1 MNGTA
6 IEILLAEDNPGD
18 VALTRRALRESKVNN
33 NLHVV
38 NDGEEALRFLR
49 KEGEHAG
56 VPRPD
61 LVLLDINMP
70 KRSGLEVLE
79 VVKGEEHLRT
89 IPICM
94 LTTSEDDQD
103 ILSAYAHH
111 ANAFVKKPVDL
122 EQFIEVVRKIEDF
135 WFTIVK
141 LPGE

>member
-6 IEILLAEDNPGD
+6 VEILLAEDNPGD
-18 VALTRRALRESKVNN
+18 VALTRRALRQSKVNN

-38 NDGEEALRFLR
+38 SDGEEAMRFLR
-49 KEGEHAG
+49 REGEHADA
-56 VPRPD
+56 PRPD

-70 KRSGLEVLE
+70 RKSGLEVLE
-79 VVKGEEHLRT
+79 DVKREEDLCT

-103 ILSAYAHH
+103 ILSAYARH

-122 EQFIEVVRKIEDF
+122 EQFIDVVRKIEDF

-141 LPGE
+141 LPKD

>member
-1 MNGTA
+1 MDGTPV
-6 IEILLAEDNPGD
+6 EILLAEDNPGD
-18 VALTRRALRESKVNN
+18 VALTRRALRETKVHN

-38 NDGEEALRFLR
+38 CDGEEAMRFLHR
-49 KEGEHAG
+49 EGEHTNA
-56 VPRPD
+56 PRPD

-70 KRSGLEVLE
+70 RKTGLEVLAD
-79 VVKGEEHLRT
+79 VKSEEDLCT
-89 IPICM
+89 IPVCM

-103 ILSAYAHH
+103 ILSAYARH

-141 LPGE
+141 LPRE

>member
-1 MNGTA
+1 MDGTPV
-6 IEILLAEDNPGD
+6 EILLAEDNPGD
-18 VALTRRALRESKVNN
+18 VALTRRALRESKVHN

-38 NDGEEALRFLR
+38 VDGEEAMRFLHR
-49 KEGEHAG
+49 KGEHTNA
-56 VPRPD
+56 PRPD

-70 KRSGLEVLE
+70 KKTGLEVLAD
-79 VVKGEEHLRT
+79 VKNEEELCT
-89 IPICM
+89 IPVCM

-103 ILSAYAHH
+103 ILSAYARH

-141 LPGE
+141 LPKE